1 MPARFA
7 AAIGVTL
14 SLPIARTL
22 VCYMQTSCRYTSS
35 SGASTSGR
43 DWQLD
48 VAVPGHLANA
58 HSTRHH
64 NKCRSCR
71 IYTAA
76 LCGRRTTQQ
85 QASCLKHLFC
95 IQRSRQHI
103 ACQCSSANGI
113 SSNDKGPVIV
123 IDNYDSFTYNLC
135 QVMAHHV
142 SVSAHFIA
150 AP

>member
-1 MPARFA
+1 
-7 AAIGVTL
+7 VTL
-14 SLPIARTL
+14 SPPRIL

-43 DWQLD
+43 DWRPD
-48 VAVPGHLANA
+48 VGVLGHLANT

-64 NKCRSCR
+64 IKHRSCR

-76 LCGRRTTQQ
+76 LGCRQITQQ
-85 QASCLKHLFC
+85 QASCLKHHFC

-103 ACQCSSANGI
+103 ACQCSSANGV
-113 SSNDKGPVIV
+113 SSNAKGPVIV

-135 QVMAHHV
+135 QVMATTLASALNLLQHPHHMNNMT
-142 SVSAHFIA
+142 SA
-150 AP
+150 